1 MFKVGDKVICKVHGE
16 GEVTAVEDMRTYPVE
31 VDFLNG
37 EWEFYTKDGRQCSDE
52 DEPSLSVIEE

>member
-1 MFKVGDKVICKVHGE
+1 MFKVGQKVHCETYGE
-16 GEVTAVEDMRTYPVE
+16 GVVDGIDEDGAYPVE

-37 EWEFYTKDGRQCSDE
+37 EWECYKRDGRQYSDD